1 MSSSP
6 NAPDGAKARPVQRAA
21 PSLSIVVPCFNEEAA
36 LPALLARLDRLVAD
50 LSAAGRV
57 AGPVEVILVDDGSS
71 DRTWQVICAASR
83 AHRVTGLRLSRNH
96 GHQRALLAGLM
107 QASSD
112 VVVSMDADLQDDPGV
127 VAQML
132 DAYRDGAEIVY
143 GVRKSRAA
151 DTAFKR
157 FSARSYYWLMRK
169 MGVDLLPD
177 HADFRL
183 ISRKALRALGEFGET
198 NLFLRGLIRQL
209 GFASAV
215 VGYDRAPR
223 SAGESKY
230 PLRKMLSFALEGVT
244 SFSVQPLRLIT
255 GAGFF
260 IAGLSFLYVCYS
272 VLAWATGRTVPG
284 WASTVLPI
292 YLLGGLHL
300 IALGVI
306 GEYVG
311 KIYQETKRRPRFI
324 VDEIVQPEPGQ
335 ERAGNDLQGTA
346 AR

>member
-1 MSSSP
+1 
-6 NAPDGAKARPVQRAA
+6 
-21 PSLSIVVPCFNEEAA
+21 VVPCFNEEAA
-36 LPALLARLDRLVAD
+36 LPALLARLDRLMTD
-50 LSAAGRV
+50 LTDAGSV
-57 AGPVEVILVDDGSS
+57 SDPVEVVLVDDGSS
-71 DRTWQVICAASR
+71 DRTWQVILAASR
-83 AHRVTGLRLSRNH
+83 KHRVTGVRLSRNH

-107 QASSD
+107 HAGTD

-132 DAYRDGAEIVY
+132 DAYRNGAEIVY
-143 GVRKSRAA
+143 AVRKSRTA

-157 FSARSYYWLMRK
+157 FSARGYYWLMGK
-169 MGVDLLPD
+169 LGVDLLPD

-209 GFASAV
+209 GFTSAV
-215 VGYDRAPR
+215 VAYDRAPR

-230 PLRKMLSFALEGVT
+230 PLRKMLTFALEGIT
-244 SFSVQPLRLIT
+244 SFSVKPLRLIT

-260 IAGLSFLYVCYS
+260 IAGLSFLYACYS
-272 VLAWATGRTVPG
+272 ILAWMMGETVPG

-300 IALGVI
+300 IALGII
-306 GEYVG
+306 GEYIG

-324 VDEIVQPEPGQ
+324 VDEIVKSDFDRELV
-335 ERAGNDLQGTA
+335 ENDVFHHVGP
-346 AR
+346 